1 MSWFRHGTHSQGSS
15 QRDSTVHVQESS
27 DSWLRWVKS
36 CSVVRREALLLRR
49 AMRPRRTMES
59 SIVSMLVVM
68 VSGRDSE
75 REGKNQ
81 RRLCVYVN
89 MAPFVGLK
97 RQVWFD
103 QL

>member
-1 MSWFRHGTHSQGSS
+1 
-15 QRDSTVHVQESS
+15 
-27 DSWLRWVKS
+27 
-36 CSVVRREALLLRR
+36 
-49 AMRPRRTMES
+49 
-59 SIVSMLVVM
+59 MLVVM

-103 QL
+103 QLGSIDVFQCGFDLLRKYPHHSLDIAVQSPFVNLGTRGCTVCLGVDFVV